1 MLRSSEIITLS
12 SIPGFNQTDQ
22 RDARTKQSISKSF
35 SLKRVNQPEICT
47 KHIALKFIHNLNHNY
62 ALYKLNLTKQ
72 KMSQLRLITEWF
84 QMRET
89 SS

>member
-35 SLKRVNQPEICT
+35 SLKRVNQPKIGT

-62 ALYKLNLTKQ
+62 ARYKFNLTK
-72 KMSQLRLITEWF
+72 
-84 QMRET
+84 
-89 SS
+89 